1 MKLVNM
7 KAGDA
12 VEHVFKRTGIHQLVK
27 ALTKGNCNCD
37 KRKKKLNDWSD
48 RKRKK

>member
-1 MKLVNM
+1 MKLAKM

-12 VEHVFKRTGIHQLVK
+12 VEHVFKKTGIHQLVK

-48 RKRKK
+48 RRRK